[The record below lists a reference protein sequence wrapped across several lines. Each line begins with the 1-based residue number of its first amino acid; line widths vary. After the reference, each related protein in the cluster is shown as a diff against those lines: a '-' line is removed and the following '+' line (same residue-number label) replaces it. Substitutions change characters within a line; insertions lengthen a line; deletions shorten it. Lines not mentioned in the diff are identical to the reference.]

1 MATFYWLGVTGAS
14 GNVNNVVNWTN
25 WAPFGLCGFLPT
37 HANRIPQDNEP
48 IIFTKYS
55 VLGTCY
61 GVETYPIVA
70 PQGPMLGYS
79 GGIQHFSSVVVNP
92 ECPVP
97 LGASGS
103 YFRFRTASLA
113 LNVGVTTGAPAG
125 YASYIDLVDGSGVTR
140 ENANITIIA
149 GKTHTYRIKGT
160 AKTISTWPSV
170 PFSTYSIVYLENME
184 LTSPFPATIKLHS
197 AGAPGTIRRYDEFH
211 VYSTTTG
218 YNGMYSTASD
228 SSFVVHRGYASSD
241 VISEI
246 RLYSSPLGG
255 PTLTFEEDTG
265 YEGATASDLSR
276 TYVENLQCDAFGG
289 ISNQKPSVVVKHGV
303 DMNNLQ
309 MYSGKVSFAQFPTA
323 DATSVQE
330 GFMYAEN
337 ASLEI
342 LHPGTVSL
350 GTNGSFILVSNGT
363 SSYTPNI
370 SLKGSWVMDLTGA
383 GVSGF

>member
-14 GNVNNVVNWTN
+14 GNVNNVVNWTT

-37 HANRIPQDNEP
+37 HANRIPQDGEP

-55 VLGTCY
+55 VLGACY
-61 GVETYPIVA
+61 GIETYPIVA

-79 GGIQHFSSVVVNP
+79 GGIQYFSSVVVNP

-113 LNVGVTTGAPAG
+113 LNVGVGACGAPAG
-125 YASYIDLVDGSGVTR
+125 SASYIDLVDGSGVTR
-140 ENANITIIA
+140 ANASVVIIA

-160 AKTISTWPSV
+160 ASSVSTWPNT
-170 PFSTYSIVYLENME
+170 PYSTYATVHLENFE
-184 LTSPFPATIKLHS
+184 LTSPSYATIVS
-197 AGAPGTIRRYDEFH
+197 YGSSTIRNYDVFH

-218 YNGMYSTASD
+218 YNGMLSAASD
-228 SSFVVHRGYASSD
+228 SGFVVHRGYASGGD
-241 VISEI
+241 ISEI
-246 RLYSSPLGG
+246 RLYSPPLGG
-255 PTLTFEEDTG
+255 PSVTFEEDTG

-276 TYVENLQCDAFGG
+276 TYIENIKCDQAGG
-289 ISNQKPSVVVKHGV
+289 LSNQKPSIVIKHGV
-303 DMNNLQ
+303 DINNLQ
-309 MYSGKVSFAQFPTA
+309 MYSGKVSFAQYPTA

-350 GTNGSFILVSNGT
+350 GTNGSFNLISNGT
-363 SSYTPNI
+363 SSYNPNI
-370 SLKGSWVMDLTGA
+370 SLKGNWVMDLTPA
-383 GVSGF
+383 GVCGL